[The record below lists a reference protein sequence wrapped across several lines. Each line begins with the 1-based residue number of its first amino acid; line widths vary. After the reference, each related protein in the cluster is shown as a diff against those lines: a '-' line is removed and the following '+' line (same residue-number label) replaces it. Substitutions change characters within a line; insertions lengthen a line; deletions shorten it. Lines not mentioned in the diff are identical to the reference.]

1 MKKAIKTVLDIVIVV
16 CAIGLAVGFARFGY
30 FFYQKNKTSNMYADI
45 SQEVRMPVVNSTPIG
60 STTGVAENT
69 DSTDD
74 EVSEPV
80 YQSPINFDM
89 LTDINTDI
97 VAWLEIKDT
106 LIDYPVLF
114 FSGDDSYYYLNH
126 DFYANRSAHGSIFF
140 GVDTGYEYKDNT
152 YRIIY
157 GHHMIDGTMF
167 TDLVKFEDPSFTVEH
182 PVITLYWP
190 DRQVDYQIVSVFKA
204 DVSAETVNAFYYSE
218 YLERTHENY
227 EYMKTRIKE
236 RQLYDLQIDWDED
249 DELLLLSTCEYSTPN
264 GRLVVVGKEIK

>member
-114 FSGDDSYYYLNH
+114 FSGDDSYYYLNQ
-126 DFYANRSAHGSIFF
+126 SKI
-140 GVDTGYEYKDNT
+140 
-152 YRIIY
+152 
-157 GHHMIDGTMF
+157 
-167 TDLVKFEDPSFTVEH
+167 
-182 PVITLYWP
+182 
-190 DRQVDYQIVSVFKA
+190 
-204 DVSAETVNAFYYSE
+204 
-218 YLERTHENY
+218 
-227 EYMKTRIKE
+227 MKWNMR
-236 RQLYDLQIDWDED
+236 
-249 DELLLLSTCEYSTPN
+249 
-264 GRLVVVGKEIK
+264 